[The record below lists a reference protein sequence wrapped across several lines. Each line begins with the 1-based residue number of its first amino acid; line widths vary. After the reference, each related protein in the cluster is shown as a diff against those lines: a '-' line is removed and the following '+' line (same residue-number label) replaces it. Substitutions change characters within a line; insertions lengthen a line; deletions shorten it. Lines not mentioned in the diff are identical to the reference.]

1 MAKKKTEQGDKSLS
15 GIEQALTRSERFI
28 EDNQKL
34 LINILT
40 GVLAVVLLV
49 ILGNRYYLK
58 PQNQEAA
65 SNMYMAER
73 FFERDSFNLA
83 LNGYGSYPGFLEI
96 IDEYGITSSGR
107 LARYYAGIC
116 YKELGNYEE
125 AIDYL
130 KRYNTNDLLV
140 GAASKSALGD
150 AYAELGQYD
159 KAIKSYMDGADS
171 YKNDFSTPVILKK
184 AGIVYEEMGELEK
197 ALEVYERIQTNYPES
212 AEGREIKKYIGRV
225 EAKLASV

>member
-96 IDEYGITSSGR
+96 IDEYGITSSAR

-116 YKELGNYEE
+116 YKELGNYQE

-140 GAASKSALGD
+140 GASSKSALGD

-159 KAIKSYMDGADS
+159 KATRTYLDGAES
-171 YKNDFSTPVILKK
+171 YENDFSTPIILKK

-197 ALEVYERIQTNYPES
+197 ALEVYKRIQTNYPES

-225 EAKLASV
+225 